1 MAWPQAIQLAVL
13 GLLHSVHARPAG
25 FAPGL
30 FPYIFEGQC
39 YNISAGDEAS
49 SPTTIGFY
57 TSGTRIKIN
66 DAEYDTP
73 RVLGD
78 YSCKFS
84 ELSVDGYATHI
95 ERSIALYIT
104 TEAGEGVRPSLPL
117 RKAQPLV
124 LQAGTGGDATF
135 GCAGGQEAFRG
146 SSADAWGQ
154 VRNKWL
160 YVIDGE
166 LLNTEKDKCCRKGS
180 NPFTNAGSG
189 RGYKSGPVCD
199 PQH

>member
-1 MAWPQAIQLAVL
+1 MAWLKVTQLAVL

-39 YNISAGDEAS
+39 YNITAGDEAS

-57 TSGTRIKIN
+57 TSGNRIKIN

-117 RKAQPLV
+117 REAQPLV